1 LFHTNSLSFSRME
14 MQLFTVPS
22 RGGLPRQLP
31 LAYGAEGALDDSGEW
46 LAYTPQWPNPLIRY
60 WKRYRGG
67 AAPDIRLLNLRTR
80 ESSRITERKGGD
92 TQTMWWGRTIYYLS
106 DAGAEE
112 RMNFWSYDTRTKV
125 RSQLTYD
132 RA

>member
-1 LFHTNSLSFSRME
+1 
-14 MQLFTVPS
+14 
-22 RGGLPRQLP
+22 
-31 LAYGAEGALDDSGEW
+31 
-46 LAYTPQWPNPLIRY
+46 NPLIRY

-80 ESSRITERKGGD
+80 EAARSTEWKGAD
-92 TQTMWWGRTIYYLS
+92 TQPMWSGRTIYYLS

-112 RMNFWSYDTRTKV
+112 RMNLWSYDTRTKV

-132 RA
+132 RALDGSEASIGAGAIVFRRGAELHLFDLGTRTDRVIRISLPAVTLERDVDA